1 MTERSELQRLC
12 GSLERGDI
20 DVARF
25 LGRFTR
31 LLAEMLGCGRCGVWM
46 FNQEANKRALECVA
60 MFDVEAAS
68 LVKPP
73 KIHDLDAAVFIEEL
87 ERNGSVIASDVRTHP
102 LTTVTLQSY
111 LRETQVRALLSICFS
126 VNGRAVIAF
135 SGENL
140 RQPMDWGQTQIQVMR
155 HICSRAGL
163 ALLHAADSRVDTA
176 PGALWDS
183 TPPLKHVSTVSLPLD
198 TDFSV
203 TKPGN

>member
-46 FNQEANKRALECVA
+46 FTQEANKRALECVA
-60 MFDVEAAS
+60 MFDVEVAS

-140 RQPMDWGQTQIQVMR
+140 RQPMDWGQTQIQVMQ
-155 HICSRAGL
+155 HICSCAGL
-163 ALLHAADSRVDTA
+163 ALLHAADSRADTA
-176 PGALWDS
+176 PGALRDS

-203 TKPGN
+203 PKPGN